1 MYKDGIT
8 LKTVWRLLYKV
19 KYNLTIQS
27 SHHTTWYLSEGFENL
42 CKQKSTLKCLIAK
55 TQNHLRCLSEC
66 EWINKLWHIQTM
78 KHYLILKRS
87 FQNHEKI
94 CNDFKYTLLNET
106 SKCE

>member
-1 MYKDGIT
+1 MYKDAIT
-8 LKTVWRLLYKV
+8 LEESLEITYKV

-42 CKQKSTLKCLIAK
+42 CKQKSTLECLIAK

-87 FQNHEKI
+87 FQTMKR
-94 CNDFKYTLLNET
+94 YVMTLNIHY
-106 SKCE
+106 